1 MLKESKHFFDDCYKS
16 YSPLIEQGTDIKV
29 NPHSEQG
36 TDIKVNPHSEQGTDS
51 VIWYGTASQ
60 VPSYVSQ
67 NTQGKQY
74 IDFIN
79 TFR

>member
-36 TDIKVNPHSEQGTDS
+36 TDS

-60 VPSYVSQ
+60 VPSYFGQ

-74 IDFIN
+74 IVFIN
-79 TFR
+79 TFI